1 MNNVKT
7 KIELSPQTQV
17 SIKTRSAAIV
27 FCFVLFCFFCFSS
40 FLSLRS
46 LYFPFPCSFLGGF
59 SGSFCLRLLVFFSV
73 KRLQFS
79 FGTFSKIQQDNA
91 LAFTITYTLIFVN
104 VPSSSNIP
112 VSIFLKLFVFFLL
125 KVNGEEGRIVK
136 LILYDAQQCRVF
148 EQVKLQC
155 V

>member
-1 MNNVKT
+1 MYIRVGFLNNVT
-7 KIELSPQTQV
+7 AKIGLSPQTEV
-17 SIKTRSAAIV
+17 KKKISVEAIP
-27 FCFVLFCFFCFSS
+27 LFFFSS

-91 LAFTITYTLIFVN
+91 LTFNFTITYTFLFVN
-104 VPSSSNIP
+104 GMSSSNIL
-112 VSIFLKLFVFFLL
+112 VSLFWIFEAFRFLL
-125 KVNGEEGRIVK
+125 VKSEWRGVNFTKMQSFWAG
-136 LILYDAQQCRVF
+136 
-148 EQVKLQC
+148 
-155 V
+155 

>member
-1 MNNVKT
+1 MNNVKA

-17 SIKTRSAAIV
+17 NIKTRSAAIV
-27 FCFVLFCFFCFSS
+27 FLFCFVLFFCFSS

-59 SGSFCLRLLVFFSV
+59 SGSFCLRLLVFFLV

-91 LAFTITYTLIFVN
+91 LAFTITYTLIFVTYRH
-104 VPSSSNIP
+104 PQIYK
-112 VSIFLKLFVFFLL
+112 FHFFEAFRFLL
-125 KVNGEEGRIVK
+125 FKSELERRRG
-136 LILYDAQQCRVF
+136 
-148 EQVKLQC
+148 
-155 V
+155 

>member
-1 MNNVKT
+1 MYIRVGFLNNVT
-7 KIELSPQTQV
+7 AKIGLSPQTEV
-17 SIKTRSAAIV
+17 KKKTSVAASP
-27 FCFVLFCFFCFSS
+27 LFFFSS

-59 SGSFCLRLLVFFSV
+59 SGSFCLRFSVLSSV

-112 VSIFLKLFVFFLL
+112 VSLFLKLFVFFLL
-125 KVNGEEGRIVK
+125 KVNGEEGRIV
-136 LILYDAQQCRVF
+136 
-148 EQVKLQC
+148 
-155 V
+155 